1 MSTEGA
7 LSPAWEVEGRGGL
20 GGGGGPLVGREGV
33 QTLRD
38 HLRAQQKP
46 LACWK
51 GTSEAT
57 SGWWGQLSQ
66 QLLLDWL
73 PQAQVLLEIS
83 DTQTPSFP
91 EDVL

>member
-1 MSTEGA
+1 M
-7 LSPAWEVEGRGGL
+7 
-20 GGGGGPLVGREGV
+20 GREGG

-46 LACWK
+46 LASWK
-51 GTSEAT
+51 GRSEAT

-66 QLLLDWL
+66 QLPLDWL
-73 PQAQVLLEIS
+73 PQARVLLEEIS

-91 EDVL
+91 EYIL